1 MHCACSTDLNSLPP
15 YNQVTDKR
23 CRTESNPPDPRCADS
38 NQFGAP
44 KSGTP
49 IILIYCSH
57 AHELYH
63 APRTRGPVA
72 CSHSSRRDQDL
83 STSVPRSRPRQLAR
97 CASGRTSLSSAS
109 AAGSRV
115 SWRTLLNPHK
125 ESGELPT
132 ATKTIDLRTTF
143 IGDDRSSDDV
153 RWIRSIFGRRSAD
166 RTKDLLGRHGQS
178 RRDCW

>member
-15 YNQVTDKR
+15 YNQVTDKH

-83 STSVPRSRPRQLAR
+83 SAYVPRSRPRQLAR

>member
-1 MHCACSTDLNSLPP
+1 MSHPSPSFCQCIAQTHLRSYPKASPWRHGTHVARSSFQMAP
-15 YNQVTDKR
+15 Q
-23 CRTESNPPDPRCADS
+23 NP
-38 NQFGAP
+38 
-44 KSGTP
+44 
-49 IILIYCSH
+49 
-57 AHELYH
+57 
-63 APRTRGPVA
+63 

-97 CASGRTSLSSAS
+97 FASGRTSLSSAS

-115 SWRTLLNPHK
+115 SWRTPPNLHK
-125 ESGELPT
+125 EPSEHPT
-132 ATKTIDLRTTF
+132 ATKTIDLRKTF

-153 RWIRSIFGRRSAD
+153 RWIRSILGRRSAD